1 MCDWFVRNFL
11 RFLPDKPYLSLRYRC
26 LMGHWMSWSHPKTFS
41 EKLQWLKVYGFR
53 PEYTK
58 MVDKYAV
65 KDYVA
70 SIIGE
75 EHIIPTL
82 GVWNRVEDIDWDSL
96 PDRFVLKTTHGGGG
110 GGVVI
115 CKDKAKFDRKAAMT
129 KLNDDMKAPVIN
141 LYREHPY
148 YKVPRRI
155 IAEQFMEET
164 IRPEVDDLT
173 DYKFFCFDGEP
184 RYCQVIRD
192 RNTKETIDFYDM
204 QWNHMP
210 FVGLNPVAGNGLTPV
225 AGNGLTPVAGPRNLA
240 DMQRIC
246 RQLSQ
251 TIPFCRVDLYNINEE
266 VYFGE
271 LTLYPFSGLGVFTP
285 EEWNTKLG
293 ELVKL
298 DAQAVG
304 GVIS

>member
-96 PDRFVLKTTHGGGG
+96 PDKFVLKTTHGGGG
-110 GGVVI
+110 GGGSN
-115 CKDKAKFDRKAAMT
+115 M
-129 KLNDDMKAPVIN
+129 
-141 LYREHPY
+141 
-148 YKVPRRI
+148 
-155 IAEQFMEET
+155 
-164 IRPEVDDLT
+164 
-173 DYKFFCFDGEP
+173 
-184 RYCQVIRD
+184 
-192 RNTKETIDFYDM
+192 
-204 QWNHMP
+204 
-210 FVGLNPVAGNGLTPV
+210 
-225 AGNGLTPVAGPRNLA
+225 
-240 DMQRIC
+240 
-246 RQLSQ
+246 
-251 TIPFCRVDLYNINEE
+251 
-266 VYFGE
+266 
-271 LTLYPFSGLGVFTP
+271 
-285 EEWNTKLG
+285 
-293 ELVKL
+293 
-298 DAQAVG
+298 
-304 GVIS
+304 